1 MKKNIVHSKET
12 KQNISA
18 VLIHTNKQKFKCT
31 SHVLGMVPSW
41 CFSSVFEVQ
50 KSILFCG
57 QHGLVSWFNDFRL
70 SKVCIIYIDICRY
83 IFTTQPYYSYNDLQA
98 K

>member
-57 QHGLVSWFNDFRL
+57 QHGLVSWFNNLWLIDNIHL
-70 SKVCIIYIDICRY
+70 PHNHIILTMICKQMAVG
-83 IFTTQPYYSYNDLQA
+83 TEN
-98 K
+98 